1 MAPREKI
8 IKDESLIT
16 PPGQPLRPAE
26 VFSEDREI
34 VPAVVSRPTPV
45 MMGL

>member
-8 IKDESLIT
+8 TKDESLIT

-34 VPAVVSRPTPV
+34 VEYQLWSQDQ
-45 MMGL
+45 LL